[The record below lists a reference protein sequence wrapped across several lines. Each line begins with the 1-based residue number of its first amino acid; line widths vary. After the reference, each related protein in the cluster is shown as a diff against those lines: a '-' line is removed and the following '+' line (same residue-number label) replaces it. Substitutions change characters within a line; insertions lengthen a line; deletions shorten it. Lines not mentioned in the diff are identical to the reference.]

1 MKIIDIFAEKL
12 CSIAYKKE
20 GSEEYDDCEYDR
32 LLELWTDVNYL
43 RQYAKQNNV
52 KDINKFVREKLRDAE
67 KIEDFLDEL
76 TKENEPLDIY
86 FKQLDNNETGFK
98 LLSLRKGKAS
108 KYDGLR
114 LYAIKIDDECFL
126 ITGGAIKMSLKND
139 DHQDT
144 REEMSKIKKVKA
156 FLQENG
162 VVDFESFY
170 EFRTEI
176 ETNDK

>member
-1 MKIIDIFAEKL
+1 MKIVDIFAKKL

-20 GSEEYDDCEYDR
+20 GSQEYDDCEYNR
-32 LLELWTDVNYL
+32 LLELWTDVSYL

-52 KDINKFVREKLRDAE
+52 ENINKFVRDRLRDAE
-67 KIEDFLDEL
+67 LIDDFLNDL
-76 TKENEPLDIY
+76 TEENEPLDIY

-98 LLSLRKGKAS
+98 LLSLRKGKTS

-114 LYAIKIDDECFL
+114 LYAIKIDNDCFL
-126 ITGGAIKMSLKND
+126 ITGGAIKMSRKNK
-139 DHQDT
+139 DHHDT
-144 REEMSKIKKVKA
+144 REEMKKIEKVKA
-156 FLQENG
+156 FLQERG
-162 VVDFESFY
+162 VIDLESFY